1 MSAFGKMGERNHP
14 IQPIFKN
21 FKSGI
26 FSLGLL
32 FLFSFFICLT
42 GFSLQTDTLQNPP
55 SYPKTST
62 IENQSSTTDGD
73 SSKSN
78 FIRQI
83 QAVGA
88 VEYVKSLDK
97 FESRKIYLRQHDLIT
112 ELKNENFKVKALLNK
127 GISYSEIQNQ
137 MREFKSLIPF
147 ILNGISENDDELQTE
162 RNLTVS
168 AAIFRE
174 MLDEL
179 ETQKEKVDAFAS
191 QIRRSQYVIDS
202 ISAEKDLYLFSS
214 DSLQTRQY
222 AFLLTEIAKET
233 KPIDDSLN
241 RYSSKVDSLQTS
253 LNEMVFDL
261 NTQIEDLEITRKTL
275 NASIFGNEI
284 PIDESA
290 LYFNRSLFDSI
301 SYSFDKEKLALLFYL
316 NLYKARLFV
325 LLVLIL
331 ISWSFLRSLK
341 KRTENTKDQDSSDE
355 GKIVLKFPFLS
366 STVIVIGF
374 FQFFFPNPPFIF
386 YWILW
391 FIASISL
398 TVIFK
403 GYLIRFWMF
412 FWVFTVIVFLLS
424 GTQNMIL
431 LPTELERYIML
442 ALASIGVSF
451 LVFTLWKG
459 RNQQLKEQKIA
470 YFIWFMGVFE
480 LISLTLNLLG
490 RFNLSKSFLVAGYI
504 GIVVGILLLWTV
516 RLINQGLSIAT
527 KIYHNQEKEL
537 FFINFDKLGTKAPG
551 IFYTFLIF
559 GWTILV
565 GKNFYSF
572 SQISLSINDFLNAD
586 RMIGS
591 YRFSINGLFVFL
603 IILLVSVLISRLLSI
618 FSAEPDPAFTTE
630 QRKRISFG
638 SWLLLVQIFVI
649 SLGLFLA
656 FAASGIPLDKITIIL
671 GALSVGIGL
680 GLQGLVNN
688 LVSGLIIAFENTVK
702 VGDLIEVEG
711 KPGIMKS
718 IGFRSSVVNM
728 FEGSTVV
735 IPNGELISKQ
745 LINWTT
751 GKGRKLSV
759 TIGVAYG
766 TDLEKVASLIREI
779 IAEDSRIRAY
789 PAPRVVPI
797 EFADSSIDFEVTFW
811 VNNYLD
817 FPYVKGE
824 LLSRVNELFKQNEI
838 RIPFPQRDLY
848 LKTVPE
854 ELRDTSSIKDKD
866 SQNLNQG

>member
-1 MSAFGKMGERNHP
+1 MEERS
-14 IQPIFKN
+14 QPIYPIFRN
-21 FKSGI
+21 FKSDFFLLGI
-26 FSLGLL
+26 L
-32 FLFSFFICLT
+32 FFFSFSFYQT
-42 GFSLQTDTLQNPP
+42 GFSKQTDTLQNPAP
-55 SYPKTST
+55 NTAHSS
-62 IENQSSTTDGD
+62 IGNQSTQIQID
-73 SSKSN
+73 SSKGN
-78 FIRQI
+78 FTRII
-83 QAVGA
+83 QALGA
-88 VEYVKSLDK
+88 EEYARSVDK
-97 FESRKIYLRQHDLIT
+97 FESRKIYLRQHELVT
-112 ELKNENFKVKALLNK
+112 NLKNENFTVKAILNK
-127 GISYSEIQNQ
+127 GINYSEIQIQ
-137 MREFKSLIPF
+137 MREFQALIPF
-147 ILNGISENDDELQTE
+147 ILNGIKENNAELLTE

-179 ETQKEKVDAFAS
+179 VKQKTKVDLFAS

-202 ISAEKDLYLFSS
+202 ISAEKDLYIFSS
-214 DSLQTRQY
+214 DSLQARQY
-222 AFLLTEIAKET
+222 AYLLVEIAKEI

-241 RYSSKVDSLQTS
+241 RFSGKIDSLQTS

-261 NTQIEDLEITRKTL
+261 NTQIEDLEITRQAL
-275 NASIFGNEI
+275 NASIFDYEI
-284 PIDESA
+284 PTDPDK
-290 LYFNRSLFDSI
+290 LYYTRSLSESI
-301 SYSFDKEKLALLFYL
+301 SYSFAKEKLALVFYL
-316 NLYKARLFV
+316 NLYKTRLIV

-331 ISWSFLRSLK
+331 ISWSFLHNLK
-341 KRTENTKDQDSSDE
+341 KRTPKSEEPDSLEE
-355 GKIVLKFPFLS
+355 GKIVLKLPLLS
-366 STVIVIGF
+366 SIVIVTGF

-386 YWILW
+386 YWIIW

-412 FWVFTVIVFLLS
+412 FWGFTVLVFLLS
-424 GTQNMIL
+424 GTENMIL
-431 LPTELERYIML
+431 LPTALERNIMA
-442 ALASIGVSF
+442 ALASIGVLF

-459 RNQQLKEQKIA
+459 KNKQLKEQRIV
-470 YFIWFMGVFE
+470 YFIWFMGIFE
-480 LISLTLNLLG
+480 LISLMLNLLG

-516 RLINQGLSIAT
+516 RLINQGLAIAT

-537 FFINFDKLGTKAPG
+537 FFINFDKLGNRAPG
-551 IFYTFLIF
+551 IFYSFLIF
-559 GWTILV
+559 GWTILI

-572 SQISLSINDFLNAD
+572 SQISLSINEFLNAD

-591 YRFSINGLFVFL
+591 YQFSINGLFVFL

-618 FSAEPDPAFTTE
+618 FSAEPEASNSAE
-630 QRKRISFG
+630 QRKRVSFG

-728 FEGSTVV
+728 FEGSTAV

-745 LINWTT
+745 MINWTT
-751 GKGRKLSV
+751 GKGRKLTLV
-759 TIGVAYG
+759 VGVAYG
-766 TDLEKVASLIREI
+766 TDLELAVRLLKEV
-779 IAEDSRIRAY
+779 IAGDLRIRNV
-789 PAPRVVPI
+789 PVPRVVPL
-797 EFADSSIDFEVTFW
+797 EFSESSIVLEITFW
-811 VNNYLD
+811 LANYMD
-817 FPYVKGE
+817 YPFVKGE
-824 LLSRVNELFKQNEI
+824 IITKVDLTFKANGI

-848 LKTVPE
+848 LKSVPE
-854 ELRDTSSIKDKD
+854 S
-866 SQNLNQG
+866 LNPKESEDPE